1 MMTVWIY
8 IYIHT
13 IRLFLFSF
21 VIQTCDGVIPRP
33 MEVDRSWS
41 FQVQVQDHT
50 LWSIGDD
57 GKLIVWNL
65 NTFQQDATRTETR
78 RILVTVNISKTFTP
92 AGHHPDT
99 ATSTVQLIHCDS
111 TVDFFSSSEFLFLR
125 LQLECACDSWTSIF
139 SRYSFSSIC
148 LHRWRF
154 R

>member
-8 IYIHT
+8 IYT

-21 VIQTCDGVIPRP
+21 VIRTCDGVIPRP

-78 RILVTVNISKTFTP
+78 RILVTVNISKPFTP

-99 ATSTVQLIHCDS
+99 ATKYCTTNS
-111 TVDFFSSSEFLFLR
+111 LR
-125 LQLECACDSWTSIF
+125 LYRWFFFFELWIFACDSWTSIF

-148 LHRWRF
+148 LHRWCF

>member
-1 MMTVWIY
+1 MNIY

-111 TVDFFSSSEFLFLR
+111 TVDFFFELWIFILAASTWMCLWLLDQHFLTLLVLFDML
-125 LQLECACDSWTSIF
+125 A
-139 SRYSFSSIC
+139 
-148 LHRWRF
+148 
-154 R
+154 